1 MLQNS
6 VLIEN
11 DWSVRNDQTDLAA
24 RCSHN
29 RFNQESIQ
37 KWLNRLPIDEDPNR
51 WVRIKEFV
59 RCINTTE
66 PQTIKKG
73 WEKTRLT
80 ESFDF
85 DSELE
90 NEDAEEEFLLQCGM
104 EELNLDSE
112 SETESDDVIEINPEV
127 VKEQKKQKQSQITDF
142 FRSHK

>member
-1 MLQNS
+1 M
-6 VLIEN
+6 
-11 DWSVRNDQTDLAA
+11 
-24 RCSHN
+24 
-29 RFNQESIQ
+29 
-37 KWLNRLPIDEDPNR
+37 
-51 WVRIKEFV
+51 

-85 DSELE
+85 DRELE

-112 SETESDDVIEINPEV
+112 SETESDDVIEMGSHDFATFLVSQQSCFRNPP
-127 VKEQKKQKQSQITDF
+127 IL
-142 FRSHK
+142 